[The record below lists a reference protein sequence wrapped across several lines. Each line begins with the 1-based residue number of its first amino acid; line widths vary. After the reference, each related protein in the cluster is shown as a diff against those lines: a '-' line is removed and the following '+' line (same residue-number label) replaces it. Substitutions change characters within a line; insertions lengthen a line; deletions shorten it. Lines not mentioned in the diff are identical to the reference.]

1 MGRRV
6 ATLNQV
12 QGKCLVRDGTR
23 GSCTPEEKRLRAGS
37 RQMGRQLGRVPGM
50 CAFLLAIECAFA
62 LRQVPGARQGEPKEG
77 SVRVRCHRLT
87 AIAVRRA
94 ETSADN
100 KMHV

>member
-1 MGRRV
+1 MVPEAAARLKKSAFGLGLAKWDGSLDRYLACVR
-6 ATLNQV
+6 L
-12 QGKCLVRDGTR
+12 CL
-23 GSCTPEEKRLRAGS
+23 PYIY
-37 RQMGRQLGRVPGM
+37 
-50 CAFLLAIECAFA
+50 IECAFA

-77 SVRVRCHRLT
+77 SVRVRGNRLT